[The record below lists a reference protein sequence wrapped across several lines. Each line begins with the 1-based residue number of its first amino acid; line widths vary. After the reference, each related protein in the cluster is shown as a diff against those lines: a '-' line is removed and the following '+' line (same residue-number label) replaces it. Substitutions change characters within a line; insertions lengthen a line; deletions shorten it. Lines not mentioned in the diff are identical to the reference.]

1 MEDMRAV
8 EAIVDVRSGSA
19 WASDQ
24 VPSHG
29 YEEYLWSDGAF
40 VCIGTTRRFG
50 ATSVRIEVLSAAPT
64 AEPPDD
70 WQHVAEVSLDE
81 NGDLE
86 VYSWDD
92 RSPASTVPLDRAPQR
107 RGAALPGLAAEPA
120 PSQVTRWW
128 AEASTPASVP
138 LAEAGV
144 LERRTE
150 PDEQFRWASPPGVPR
165 GALGSSST
173 GIGGDL
179 WPGEHQLTRRP
190 ALSPPR
196 CECQASLSVI

>member
-70 WQHVAEVSLDE
+70 WQHVAEASLDE
-81 NGDLE
+81 GATWRCTAGMTAHQHRPFPSIARPSDEEPLFQ
-86 VYSWDD
+86 VWP
-92 RSPASTVPLDRAPQR
+92 RSQR
-107 RGAALPGLAAEPA
+107 R
-120 PSQVTRWW
+120 
-128 AEASTPASVP
+128 
-138 LAEAGV
+138 
-144 LERRTE
+144 RR
-150 PDEQFRWASPPGVPR
+150 
-165 GALGSSST
+165 
-173 GIGGDL
+173 
-179 WPGEHQLTRRP
+179 
-190 ALSPPR
+190 
-196 CECQASLSVI
+196 